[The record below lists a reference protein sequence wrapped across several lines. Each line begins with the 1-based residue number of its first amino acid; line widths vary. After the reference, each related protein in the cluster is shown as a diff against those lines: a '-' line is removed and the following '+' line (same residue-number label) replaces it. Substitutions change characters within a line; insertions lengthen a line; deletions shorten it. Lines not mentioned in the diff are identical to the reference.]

1 MLNLHCPLGNTE
13 FTKFYK
19 WSAPS
24 NDGASLMHRGNRGQ
38 NHNSNCVTDQPTY
51 LLTRVGAR
59 DAYASEN
66 INMFADLS
74 DLWQRQP
81 LQQNRESF
89 NTGILEVST
98 KRERPAMY
106 LKKHLISTHPP
117 THPHRPQLV
126 LHWRDLLV
134 EQARDM
140 VWEKEKDADYRR

>member
-1 MLNLHCPLGNTE
+1 
-13 FTKFYK
+13 
-19 WSAPS
+19 
-24 NDGASLMHRGNRGQ
+24 MHRGNRGQ
-38 NHNSNCVTDQPTY
+38 NHNSNCVTDQPSY

-106 LKKHLISTHPP
+106 LKNTSYLHI
-117 THPHRPQLV
+117 HPHIHTDHSLCCI
-126 LHWRDLLV
+126 
-134 EQARDM
+134 E
-140 VWEKEKDADYRR
+140 ETYS